1 MSADKNKTAL
11 QELLEFEMSK
21 KKAARESSGG
31 NRETGQ
37 VQPKRPEPKR
47 AVSKSERRLFERFK
61 QELIFVRSAMNA
73 QGVEME
79 DDTFPVLL
87 SIMQVPELRERLAD
101 WLERPSSLIFEGEE
115 IAALRQYLRDTVTNK
130 PPGNQDKLDWYTFQL
145 ETDHGV
151 KLAEWVDKSFMSSL
165 LNKGFQEFLNTFSAK
180 RKENEAFT
188 HWLKE
193 NHKPLSYRSF
203 RDTAVRLRTALS
215 ESIKGQDT
223 AIDGVCDA
231 YAQSVLRK
239 SSGPRGIFTLLG
251 APGTGK
257 TFLAETF
264 AKALPRVEG
273 ENYQILKFSME
284 QFNHSR
290 ANGSLFGTGS
300 FYTEAALGQLTDPVR
315 NVPKTIIIFDEIE
328 KAHPEVIQSLLG
340 VLDRGIGKDVTSLKE
355 ADFSQAFI
363 FFTTNLGQQV
373 LENRRNSGQVLG
385 TLDAQSVVSLLQN
398 TEANP
403 RGLSPEFLS
412 RLGKGK
418 FLVFEELPASSLI
431 EIYTNAWNASVSDS
445 QVETSVPECS
455 TGLATVHLLSH
466 LPSLSARAAASAPEQ
481 DLVEYMDRALEE
493 FDASGAGHSSEYSTA
508 KIEGVRE
515 LLTVLLK
522 EYDLQSPLNVLLIDD
537 DKKTSS
543 LLEEELVSAQ
553 IRLAPHSSR
562 ASDLLGDARPDLI
575 IIDLVITGEPN
586 DGGNASKAALQQAID
601 LRTQFP
607 GVPILIFGLNLE
619 NSAENHRLFR
629 LAKNFQGVAGALVYR
644 SDKPEGFV
652 QWVNFHL
659 ELLSCARLVNELRR
673 SQKRLTFSWKGQLE
687 NGQLVMSP
695 DLTRLEQA
703 VSAEDIGGVAGLG
716 QVPTERIAD
725 VVGNERAVKKIFQA
739 VGWLSK
745 PKEIGKFGISPPSGY
760 LLEGPPGTG
769 KTFLA
774 KAVAG
779 ECGLPFFSVN
789 GADFV
794 QRYYGESGRLV
805 RELFAKA
812 RQYAPSIIFIDEID
826 AFAMSRDQERR
837 PEVSGINAL
846 LSEMDGF
853 DSRKHPV
860 LVLAATNYR
869 SRLDPALLRA
879 GRFDE
884 VIVCDLP
891 NKSARLE
898 MIRRGYEKVGLD
910 ASTEE
915 VESLAMRTQGSS
927 AADIDAL
934 IREAIYQAVSEDR
947 EPTIQDVE
955 EACARVVY
963 GSVRTDLK
971 LAQEE
976 KWSTACHEAGHA
988 LASHLMM
995 PDKKLDYLSIQPRT
1009 DSLGF
1014 VSYREDSEN
1023 PRGAMSMTAK
1033 ELKAHLIV
1041 FLAGREAERILLG
1054 AEQMSTGATSDLSR
1068 ANELA
1073 YHAITECGLDEE
1085 LGPVTVNVAGPVSG
1099 KLSGLVTERL
1109 RHWLAEAEK
1118 QCFELLSRHREPLTA
1133 VAEFLN
1139 EHESMEGSEFLDL
1152 VGRKSLFEFGEM

>member
-21 KKAARESSGG
+21 KKVSLETSGG
-31 NRETGQ
+31 NREAGP
-37 VQPKRPEPKR
+37 VQPRRTEPKKV
-47 AVSKSERRLFERFK
+47 VSKSERRLFDRFK
-61 QELIFVRSAMNA
+61 QELIFVRSAMNV

-87 SIMQVPELRERLAD
+87 SIMQVPELKERLAV
-101 WLERPSSLIFEGEE
+101 WLERPASLLYEGEQ

-145 ETDHGV
+145 ETDQGI
-151 KLAEWVDKSFMSSL
+151 KLGEWVDKSFMSSL
-165 LNKGFQEFLNTFSAK
+165 LKDGFQEFLNTFSAK
-180 RKENEAFT
+180 REESEAFT
-188 HWLKE
+188 HWLHE
-193 NHKPLSYRSF
+193 NRKPLSYRSF
-203 RDTAVRLRTALS
+203 REAAGRLRTVLS
-215 ESIKGQDT
+215 ESVKGQDS

-264 AKALPRVEG
+264 AKSLPTIEG

-355 ADFSQAFI
+355 ADFSQAFV

-385 TLDAQSVVSLLQN
+385 TLDAQSVAGLLQN
-398 TEANP
+398 SEDNP

-431 EIYTNAWNASVSDS
+431 EIYTNAWNASISDS
-445 QVETSVPECS
+445 QVETSVPVCS
-455 TGLATVHLLSH
+455 TELATVHLLSH

-481 DLVEYMDRALEE
+481 DLVEYMDRTLEE
-493 FDASGAGHSSEYSTA
+493 LDASGGVHGSEPATA
-508 KIEGVRE
+508 KIEGVQE
-515 LLTVLLK
+515 LLTGLFN
-522 EYDLQSPLNVLLIDD
+522 EHDLDSPLSILLIDD
-537 DKKTSS
+537 DTKTES
-543 LLEEELVSAQ
+543 LLEDELVSVQ
-553 IRLAPHSSR
+553 IRVASHSSR

-575 IIDLVITGEPN
+575 LLDLVISGEPN
-586 DGGNASKAALQQAID
+586 EGSNANKAALQQAID

-607 GVPILIFGLNLE
+607 GVPMLIFGLNLE
-619 NSAENHRLFR
+619 NSAENRRLFH
-629 LAKNFQGVAGALVYR
+629 LAKGFQGVTGALPYR
-644 SDKPEGFV
+644 SDKTEGFV
-652 QWVNFHL
+652 RWVRNHL
-659 ELLSCARLVNELRR
+659 ALLRCARLVNELRR
-673 SQKRLTFSWKGQLE
+673 SQKRLRFSWKGQVE
-687 NGQLVMSP
+687 NDQLVMWP
-695 DLTRLEQA
+695 DLTRLEKA
-703 VSAEDIGGVAGLG
+703 VSPKDVGGVAGLG
-716 QVPTERIAD
+716 QVPDERLSD
-725 VVGNERAVKKIFQA
+725 VVGNERAVKKIFHA

-794 QRYYGESGRLV
+794 QKYYGESGRLV

-826 AFAMSRDQERR
+826 AFAMSRDKEQR

-927 AADIDAL
+927 AADIDSL
-934 IREAIYQAVSEDR
+934 IREAIYHAVSESR
-947 EPTIQDVE
+947 EPTAQDIE
-955 EACARVVY
+955 EACSRVVY
-963 GSVRTDLK
+963 GSIRTDLK
-971 LAQEE
+971 LAQDE

-988 LASHLMM
+988 LATHLIM
-995 PDKKLDYLSIQPRT
+995 PYKKLDYLSIQPRT

-1014 VSYREDSEN
+1014 VSYREDSDN

-1054 AEQMSTGATSDLSR
+1054 PEQMSTGATSDISR

-1109 RHWLAEAEK
+1109 RHWLAEAEE
-1118 QCFELLSRHREPLTA
+1118 QCSELLNRHREPLTA

-1139 EHESMEGSEFLDL
+1139 EHESMEGSEFLEL
-1152 VGRKSLFEFGEM
+1152 VAH

>member
-1 MSADKNKTAL
+1 MSADKNKTVL

-21 KKAARESSGG
+21 KKASREPSGG
-31 NRETGQ
+31 NRETGR
-37 VQPKRPEPKR
+37 VKPRRPEPKR

-61 QELIFVRSAMNA
+61 QELIFVRSAMNV
-73 QGVEME
+73 QGVRMD

-87 SIMQVPELRERLAD
+87 SIMQVPELREQLAD
-101 WLERPSSLIFEGEE
+101 WLERPASLLYEGEQ

-145 ETDHGV
+145 ETDQG
-151 KLAEWVDKSFMSSL
+151 KELGEWVDKSFMSSL
-165 LNKGFQEFLNTFSAK
+165 LKDGFQGFLNTFSAN
-180 RKENEAFT
+180 REENEAFT

-203 RDTAVRLRTALS
+203 REAAARLRTVLS
-215 ESIKGQDT
+215 ESVKGQDA
-223 AIDGVCDA
+223 AIDGLCDA

-264 AKALPRVEG
+264 AKALPRIEG

-284 QFNHSR
+284 QFNHKR

-355 ADFSQAFI
+355 ADFSQAFV

-373 LENRRNSGQVLG
+373 LENRRDSGQVLG
-385 TLDAQSVVSLLQN
+385 TLDAQSVAGLLRN
-398 TEANP
+398 SEDNP

-431 EIYTNAWNASVSDS
+431 EIYANAWNASISDS
-445 QVETSVPECS
+445 QVETSVPVCS
-455 TGLATVHLLSH
+455 TELATLHLLSH
-466 LPSLSARAAASAPEQ
+466 LPSLSARTAASAPEQ

-493 FDASGAGHSSEYSTA
+493 FDASGGVYGSEPATA
-508 KIEGVRE
+508 KIEGVQE
-515 LLTVLLK
+515 LLTGLLN
-522 EYDLQSPLNVLLIDD
+522 EHDLHSPLSILLIDD
-537 DKKTSS
+537 DAKTEL
-543 LLEEELVSAQ
+543 LLEKELVSVQ
-553 IRLAPHSSR
+553 IRVASHSSR

-575 IIDLVITGEPN
+575 LLDLVISGEPN
-586 DGGNASKAALQQAID
+586 VGNNANKAALQQAID

-619 NSAENHRLFR
+619 NSAENRRLLH
-629 LAKNFQGVAGALVYR
+629 LAKNFQGVTGALPYR

-652 QWVNFHL
+652 GWVRDHL
-659 ELLSCARLVNELRR
+659 ALLRCARLVNELRR
-673 SQKRLTFSWKGQLE
+673 NQKRLSFSWTGQLE
-687 NGQLVMSP
+687 NDQLVMSP
-695 DLTRLEQA
+695 NLTRLEKA

-716 QVPTERIAD
+716 QVPDERLYH
-725 VVGNERAVKKIFQA
+725 VVGNARAVKTIFQA

-745 PKEIGKFGISPPSGY
+745 PKEIGKYGISPPRGY

-794 QRYYGESGRLV
+794 QASYGESGRLV

-826 AFAMSRDQERR
+826 AFAMSRDKDQR

-910 ASTEE
+910 ASSEE

-934 IREAIYQAVSEDR
+934 IREAIYHAVSEGR
-947 EPTIQDVE
+947 EPTGQDIE

-963 GSVRTDLK
+963 GSIRTDLK
-971 LAQEE
+971 LAQDE

-988 LASHLMM
+988 LATHLIM

-1014 VSYREDSEN
+1014 VAYREGSDN

-1054 AEQMSTGATSDLSR
+1054 AERMSTGATSDLSR

-1085 LGPVTVNVAGPVSG
+1085 VGPVTVNVAGPVSG

-1109 RHWLAEAEK
+1109 RHWLAEAEE
-1118 QCFELLSRHREPLTA
+1118 QCFELLSTHREHLTA

-1139 EHESMEGSEFLDL
+1139 EHESMEGSEFFDL
-1152 VGRKSLFEFGEM
+1152 VGRKSLFEFGDM